1 MLKRSKRRVNIP
13 NRSPHVNREPQRT
26 SANLNHPMSIGH
38 SPSIPQQYGRALDSY
53 STYEP
58 PYPSQDIQMHGQ
70 SSHGNHIIHS
80 TVNPVTQQY
89 MAQLPHTIGFTE
101 AEILRGLETTEA
113 NQLPVW
119 ISDQSLGG
127 QSFPQHGIDAF
138 LIPPEYLPTST
149 QIW

>member
-1 MLKRSKRRVNIP
+1 
-13 NRSPHVNREPQRT
+13 
-26 SANLNHPMSIGH
+26 
-38 SPSIPQQYGRALDSY
+38 
-53 STYEP
+53 
-58 PYPSQDIQMHGQ
+58 MHGTQ
-70 SSHGNHIIHS
+70 NGHGNHLIHPAS
-80 TVNPVTQQY
+80 QQY

-127 QSFPQHGIDAF
+127 QSFPQHGMDAF
-138 LIPPEYLPTST
+138 LLPTEYLPTST